1 MGNKVYIVD
10 YDIPEK
16 PARKKVQFYRDL
28 KNVKEH
34 TRIEYSTLSVFR
46 TNERMIAE
54 AVYHLVMYYGGCAH
68 VYYGEEIT
76 YTLIG

>member
-10 YDIPEK
+10 YDMPEK

-28 KNVKEH
+28 KNLRAYAHMK
-34 TRIEYSTLSVFR
+34 YSTLSVFR
-46 TNERMIAE
+46 TDERMVAE
-54 AVYHLVMYYGGCAH
+54 AVYYLVMYYGGCAH

-76 YTLIG
+76 HELVG